1 MNCEIFV
8 CKKCIV
14 KLLYKDYLFFGMR
27 ELYECYFEICRSEIL
42 KIWEYLI
49 LMFNN
54 IVCDVGEDVIN
65 IKDMFKNI
73 RRGLKFKVDFFKI
86 FVDDVVFGEID
97 KFGKIEKDII
107 ENFNNEEDILIDF
120 ILYLINFR

>member
-1 MNCEIFV
+1 
-8 CKKCIV
+8 
-14 KLLYKDYLFFGMR
+14 
-27 ELYECYFEICRSEIL
+27 
-42 KIWEYLI
+42 
-49 LMFNN
+49 MFNN

>member
-14 KLLYKDYLFFGMR
+14 KLLYKDYLFFDMR

-54 IVCDVGEDVIN
+54 IVCNVGEDVIN

>member
-1 MNCEIFV
+1 MFELWDFCLYEMF
-8 CKKCIV
+8 CKV
-14 KLLYKDYLFFGMR
+14 YLFFEMR
-27 ELYECYFEICRSEIL
+27 NLYKCYFEIWRSEIL

-65 IKDMFKNI
+65 IKDMFENI
-73 RRGLKFKVDFFKI
+73 RSVLKFEVDFFKI

>member
-1 MNCEIFV
+1 
-8 CKKCIV
+8 
-14 KLLYKDYLFFGMR
+14 MR
-27 ELYECYFEICRSEIL
+27 ELYECYFEICRSEVL

-54 IVCDVGEDVIN
+54 IVCNVGEDVIN

>member
-14 KLLYKDYLFFGMR
+14 KLFYKDYLFFDMR

-65 IKDMFKNI
+65 IKDMFENI
-73 RRGLKFKVDFFKI
+73 RSVLKFEVDVFKI

>member
-1 MNCEIFV
+1 M
-8 CKKCIV
+8 
-14 KLLYKDYLFFGMR
+14 
-27 ELYECYFEICRSEIL
+27 

>member
-1 MNCEIFV
+1 M
-8 CKKCIV
+8 
-14 KLLYKDYLFFGMR
+14 
-27 ELYECYFEICRSEIL
+27 

-54 IVCDVGEDVIN
+54 IVCNVGEDVIN